1 VSRRH
6 GIQTLRREDGRIICE
21 KVKVADTWLRR
32 LRGLLFRRALPPDE
46 GCVLRPS
53 FSIHT
58 AFMQFPLDVVFLDH
72 DLVVQKI
79 SANVRPFHATSSRG
93 AREVVELRAGEC
105 ARRGLAVG
113 DRVAWASYQATD
125 MNVAGPYHDTAST
138 AHRSGQ
144 ILIASR
150 DSRFVKL
157 MRFLLESRGF
167 DSIAE
172 VAPDALVQTL
182 ESLEAPA
189 TVVLDAGASTA
200 DALAT
205 ASIVR
210 ARMPDVT
217 LLLAAERDAVTRAPA
232 GTRLYDKWTDTDT
245 LVDLASHAVE
255 QPLRA

>member
-1 VSRRH
+1 VARRH
-6 GIQTLRREDGRIICE
+6 GVQTLRREDGRIICE

-32 LRGLLFRRALPPDE
+32 LRGLLFRRTLPSDE

-105 ARRGLAVG
+105 ARRGLTVG
-113 DRVAWASYQATD
+113 DRVAWASYQAADT
-125 MNVAGPYHDTAST
+125 NVAEPYDGATTTAR
-138 AHRSGQ
+138 RSGQ

-150 DSRFVKL
+150 DERFVKL
-157 MRFLLESRGF
+157 MRFLLESRGL
-167 DSIAE
+167 DSVTE
-172 VAPDALVQTL
+172 VAPAGLVPALD
-182 ESLEAPA
+182 SLEPSA
-189 TVVLDAGASTA
+189 TVILDADTSIA

-210 ARMPDVT
+210 ARKPDVT
-217 LLLAAERDAVTRAPA
+217 LLLAAEADAVQRAPA
-232 GTRLYDKWTDTDT
+232 GTRLYDKWDDTGE
-245 LVDLASHAVE
+245 LVDLASSAVAGS
-255 QPLRA
+255 PTT